1 MSFEQELEQKIKSNV
16 KMNEPMS
23 LHTSWQV
30 GGPADYFVCPDN
42 ISEIVEIVRLSAK
55 YNIPLYIIG
64 NGSNLLVL
72 DGGIRGLVINIGQS
86 FCYINRIEKGLIAGA
101 GTAMTMLAKTA
112 VEYGLTGI
120 EFAVGIPGSLGGAV
134 IMNAGAFGG
143 YIGEQ
148 VKSVKVIAPDGE
160 VKILSNDELVFGY
173 RTSSLVGKGIVIEIE
188 LELAIG
194 DKEQSRSQMEHFL
207 SERRRRHPSLPSCGS
222 VFRNLPGNPAGQLIE
237 NAGGK
242 GLRIGG
248 AEVSTQHANFIVNT
262 GTATAA
268 DILATIDSVKKLV
281 KEKYNIELRP
291 EVKIIGEED

>member
-1 MSFEQELEQKIKSNV
+1 MSFEQELKQKVKSGV
-16 KMNEPMS
+16 KLNEPMS

-42 ISEIVEIVRLSAK
+42 INEIVEIIRLSDK
-55 YNIPLYIIG
+55 YNVPLYIIG

-72 DGGIRGLVINIGQS
+72 DGGIRGLVLNIGQS

-143 YIGEQ
+143 YIGDR

-160 VKILSNDELVFGY
+160 LKILSDDELVFGY

-188 LELAIG
+188 IELVKG
-194 DKEQSRSQMEHFL
+194 DKEQSRNQMEHFL
-207 SERRRRHPSLPSCGS
+207 SERRRRHPDLPSCGS
-222 VFRNLPGNPAGQLIE
+222 VFRNLPGNPAGQLVE

-262 GTATAA
+262 GSATAA
-268 DILATIDSVKKLV
+268 DILATINTVKKLV
-281 KEKYNIELRP
+281 KEKYDIELQP
-291 EVKIIGEED
+291 EVKIIGEEG